1 MELGIATHTH
11 RGPPSWPS
19 RRGARDLSSALA
31 AQSALRRTFTIG
43 VEQSSENS
51 QGAHTSCEGS
61 LSGNYLEK
69 QFGYSGSSL
78 KVRMSEIPEHL
89 LSCLG
94 PSTSCQREEVGA
106 PSVQLEDANLWN
118 RFQSLTNEMI
128 VTKNGRR
135 MFPVIKVIAVLRKG
149 CHIFCTGSE
158 SIKIC
163 TLCDWL
169 LAIRLI
175 LHLITQIQS

>member
-1 MELGIATHTH
+1 
-11 RGPPSWPS
+11 
-19 RRGARDLSSALA
+19 
-31 AQSALRRTFTIG
+31 
-43 VEQSSENS
+43 
-51 QGAHTSCEGS
+51 
-61 LSGNYLEK
+61 
-69 QFGYSGSSL
+69 
-78 KVRMSEIPEHL
+78 MSEVPEHL

-94 PSTSCQREEVGA
+94 PSTSLSTSCQREEVGA

-158 SIKIC
+158 SIE
-163 TLCDWL
+163 
-169 LAIRLI
+169 LAHCVNGSWPSAFL
-175 LHLITQIQS
+175 LHLFTQI

>member
-1 MELGIATHTH
+1 MVSPHTHTQGSRH
-11 RGPPSWPS
+11 PGPAA
-19 RRGARDLSSALA
+19 GAHGTSLSSALA

-51 QGAHTSCEGS
+51 QGAHTSCERS

-69 QFGYSGSSL
+69 KIGYRGSRL
-78 KVRMSEIPEHL
+78 KVRMSEVPEHL

-94 PSTSCQREEVGA
+94 PSTSLSTSCQREEVGA

-135 MFPVIKVIAVLRKG
+135 MFPVIKVIAFIRQG
-149 CHIFCTGSE
+149 CHVFCTGSE
-158 SIKIC
+158 TIKIC

-175 LHLITQIQS
+175 YTCLI